1 MDNMDILLNIYSSS
15 MNNYVYGMGDT
26 TVEDIKDFT
35 EYVLENIINDNDLDI
50 QILELSLNDSKVN
63 KNPHKDADLN
73 IILYYSGSISEN
85 NLYTILHLDKY
96 YDKLIYDGVYIDINP
111 ILDEWNKKG
120 EFYKFSFC
128 SPFNNSFSLFL
139 T

>member
-73 IILYYSGSISEN
+73 IILYYSGSVSEN

-111 ILDEWNKKG
+111 ILDE
-120 EFYKFSFC
+120 
-128 SPFNNSFSLFL
+128 
-139 T
+139 